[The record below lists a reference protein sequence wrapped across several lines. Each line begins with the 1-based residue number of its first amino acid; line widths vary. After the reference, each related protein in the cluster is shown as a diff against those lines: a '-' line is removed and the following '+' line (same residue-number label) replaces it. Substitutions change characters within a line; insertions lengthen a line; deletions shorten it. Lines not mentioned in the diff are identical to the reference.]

1 MPEENKGM
9 LCGVKV
15 LDFTLALSGPF
26 VAWNLADWGA
36 DVYKVERLYYGDQA
50 RHWDPILNGLSTLFV
65 AYNKNKK
72 SIEIDLSEEEGK
84 QIIYD
89 LVKECDI
96 VLENFKSGSID
107 RLGLGYEKLKE
118 INPKLVFLSLS
129 GFGATGPL
137 KPYPCYDAI
146 AAARSGF
153 AASSGK
159 PDGAPVKAGNAIC
172 DTLAGTYALNA
183 VLMAYID
190 AQITGQGTHIDLSMT
205 DVAMETVAES
215 LIDHACDKD
224 FQMRTGNQDRYFA
237 PYGIFKAADGWV
249 SIVVDSGERWTKFCQ
264 QLELTSIQ
272 NDDRFKDNA
281 GRLANKEELIEI
293 VESKTKTLS
302 RFVIEETLLEAGV
315 PASAMLTF
323 IEAYTSDHANSTNV
337 LEMIHQKNIGMMRF
351 YTNPLRFNDKV
362 CSIHSGTPLLG
373 EHTVEI
379 LEDLGYSEESI
390 QKLFDEDIIGASL
403 T

>member
-50 RHWDPILNGLSTLFV
+50 RHWDPIVNGLSTLFV

-72 SIEIDLSEEEGK
+72 SIEIDLSKDEGK

-89 LVKECDI
+89 LAKECDI

-153 AASSGK
+153 ASSSGK

-190 AQITGQGTHIDLSMT
+190 AQITGEGTHIDLSMT

-215 LIDHACDKD
+215 LIDYSYDQD
-224 FQMRTGNQDRYFA
+224 FQMRTGNHDRYFA

-249 SIVVDSGERWTKFCQ
+249 SIIVDSEERWAVFCKE
-264 QLELTSIQ
+264 LELASIMD
-272 NDDRFKDNA
+272 DDRFVNNA
-281 GRLANKEELIEI
+281 KRLENKEELIEI
-293 VESKTKTLS
+293 IENKTERLS
-302 RFVIEETLLEAGV
+302 RFSIEKKLLEAGV

-323 IEAYTSDHANSTNV
+323 IEAYTSDHTNSTDV
-337 LEMIHQKNIGMMRF
+337 LQMVNQNNIGMMRF
-351 YTNPLRFNDKV
+351 YTNPLRFNDEV
-362 CSIHSGTPLLG
+362 CSIRSGTPLLG

-379 LEDLGYSEESI
+379 LEDIGYSEENI
-390 QKLFDEDIIGASL
+390 QELLKEDVIGESL
-403 T
+403 I

>member
-1 MPEENKGM
+1 MPEEKRGM

-50 RHWDPILNGLSTLFV
+50 RQWDPIMNGLSTLFV

-72 SIEIDLSEEEGK
+72 SIEIDLSKDEGK

-89 LVKECDI
+89 LAKECDI

-107 RLGLGYEKLKE
+107 RLGLGYAKLKE

-153 AASSGK
+153 AGSSGK

-190 AQITGQGTHIDLSMT
+190 AQITGEGTHIDLSMT
-205 DVAMETVAES
+205 DVAMETVSES
-215 LIDHACDKD
+215 LIDYAYDKE
-224 FQMRTGNQDRYFA
+224 FQMRTGNHDRYFA

-249 SIVVDSGERWTKFCQ
+249 SIVVDSEERWEKFCQ
-264 QLELTSIQ
+264 ELELTSLTD
-272 NDDRFKDNA
+272 DDRFKDNA
-281 GRLANKEELIEI
+281 KRLANKEELIKIIEN
-293 VESKTKTLS
+293 KTETLS
-302 RFVIEETLLEAGV
+302 RFSMEKNLLKAGV

-337 LEMIHQKNIGMMRF
+337 TELIEQKNIGMMRF
-351 YTNPLRFNDKV
+351 YTNPLRFDDRV
-362 CSIHSGTPLLG
+362 CPIKSGSPLLG
-373 EHTVEI
+373 EHTREA
-379 LEDLGYSEESI
+379 LESLGYSEEKI
-390 QKLFDEDIIGASL
+390 QKLFAEDVVGESL